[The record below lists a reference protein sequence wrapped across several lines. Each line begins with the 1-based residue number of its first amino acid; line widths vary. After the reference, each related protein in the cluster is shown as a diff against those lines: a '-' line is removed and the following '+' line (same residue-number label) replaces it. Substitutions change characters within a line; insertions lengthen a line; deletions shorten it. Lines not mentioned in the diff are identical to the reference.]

1 MNQQQYSVLFYSQY
15 SSNCKKMTDILHNYA
30 IPIQEVC
37 VDNEKIRKQIL
48 TSKNIKIENVP
59 CILIAYADGGIELF
73 TGSNAFGWLEDVI
86 SKILPPSPV
95 ITNEELPYTSIPL
108 TTRKQPMN
116 KHVVYEEDVP
126 VVKRPVKRS
135 NYRKNPLKS
144 VPVNSMR
151 NETAIENIES
161 EEEGETYQKLGEEED
176 IFEEDEE
183 DEDDGS
189 FQIKKPV
196 KGIRTDAGNYEIG
209 VDFGEA
215 PEPQVREVKRGIKSS
230 TQQGTGNKSD
240 IISAAQNMQ
249 KLREKEDSMAHP
261 NKMMNE

>member
-95 ITNEELPYTSIPL
+95 ITNDELPYTSIPL
-108 TTRKQPMN
+108 TIIIN
-116 KHVVYEEDVP
+116 KERI
-126 VVKRPVKRS
+126 KRNNYILTSGFGVGASISNLIFNLKRD
-135 NYRKNPLKS
+135 
-144 VPVNSMR
+144 
-151 NETAIENIES
+151 A
-161 EEEGETYQKLGEEED
+161 KLLNL
-176 IFEEDEE
+176 I
-183 DEDDGS
+183 
-189 FQIKKPV
+189 QI
-196 KGIRTDAGNYEIG
+196 
-209 VDFGEA
+209 
-215 PEPQVREVKRGIKSS
+215 
-230 TQQGTGNKSD
+230 
-240 IISAAQNMQ
+240 
-249 KLREKEDSMAHP
+249 
-261 NKMMNE
+261 